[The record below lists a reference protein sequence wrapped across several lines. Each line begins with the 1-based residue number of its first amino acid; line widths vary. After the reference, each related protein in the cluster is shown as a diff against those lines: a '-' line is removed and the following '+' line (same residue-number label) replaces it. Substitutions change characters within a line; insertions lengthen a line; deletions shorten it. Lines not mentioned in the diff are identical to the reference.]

1 MKIKNPY
8 DTSIEYEVTP
18 IRTKYMDEGN
28 LAISLECEDGE
39 PYGMLTVNLDSD
51 LPEDMAYVDTNNI
64 PDAEDFIE
72 RNGLGTKTNFN
83 KVSGFCIYPLY
94 RFNLEKLG

>member
-1 MKIKNPY
+1 MKIKNAY
-8 DTSIEYEVTP
+8 DPSKEYEVK
-18 IRTKYMDEGN
+18 IERTRYANNNN
-28 LAISLECEDGE
+28 LAVQLICEDGE
-39 PYGMLTVNLDSD
+39 PYGMLTVNLDSN

-72 RNGLGTKTNFN
+72 RNGLGTKTNFT

-94 RFNLEKLG
+94 RFNLDKLI